1 MDPSLAGIL
10 LVDGLTHGVIYA
22 QLAVA
27 CVLIFSVTRIA
38 FIALGEFATFG
49 ALSLAALH
57 AGRVPGTLWLM
68 LALAFASVLLDA
80 AGALRRHE
88 PLVRVV
94 AAAVRGLSLPILIA
108 VVVYWG
114 SARGWPLWANSLLAL
129 AIVTALGPYTYR
141 LAFERLADANIL
153 TLMIAS
159 VGVHFAMTGLGL
171 VFFGAEG
178 SRNPSYWEGATM
190 AGSLRIANQA
200 LLTAIVSIL
209 LVVALW
215 LAFRFSLRGKAL
227 RATAIDRFGARLVG
241 ISPARAGRLTFA
253 VASLLAALAG
263 MLAAPGTT
271 LFYDSGLVIGLKGF
285 VAAVAGGLLSYP
297 VAAAA
302 ALGLGLIESFGSFY
316 ASAYKEAVVFTA
328 ILPVLL
334 WLSIKHRQAGGE
346 A

>member
-1 MDPSLAGIL
+1 
-10 LVDGLTHGVIYA
+10 
-22 QLAVA
+22 
-27 CVLIFSVTRIA
+27 
-38 FIALGEFATFG
+38 
-49 ALSLAALH
+49 
-57 AGRVPGTLWLM
+57 M

-94 AAAVRGLSLPILIA
+94 AAAVRGLCLPILIA
-108 VVVYWG
+108 VVVCWG

-141 LAFERLADANIL
+141 LAFERLADASIL
-153 TLMIAS
+153 TLMIVS
-159 VGVHFAMTGLGL
+159 VGVHFVMTGLGL

-178 SRNPSYWEGATM
+178 SRNPSYWDGATV
-190 AGSLRIANQA
+190 AGPLRIANQA

-253 VASLLAALAG
+253 VAALLAALAG

-297 VAAAA
+297 AAAAA

-334 WLSIKHRQAGGE
+334 WLSIRHRQAGGE

>member
-10 LVDGLTHGVIYA
+10 LVDGLTHGAIYV
-22 QLAVA
+22 QLAIA
-27 CVLIFSVTRIA
+27 CVLVFSVTRIA
-38 FIALGEFATFG
+38 FIAQGEFVTFG
-49 ALSLAALH
+49 ALTLASLH

-68 LALAFASVLLDA
+68 LALAVASTVVDC
-80 AGALRRHE
+80 AGALQRHQ
-88 PLVRVV
+88 PVVRV
-94 AAAVRGLSLPILIA
+94 AAAAMRGLSLPILIA
-108 VVVYWG
+108 AVVYG
-114 SARGWPLWANSLLAL
+114 ANARGWPLWANSLLAL
-129 AIVTALGPYTYR
+129 AIVTPLGPYTYR
-141 LAFERLADANIL
+141 LAFEPLADASIL

-178 SRNPSYWEGATM
+178 SRNPTYWEGATM
-190 AGSLRIANQA
+190 AGSLRIANEA
-200 LLTAIVSIL
+200 VLTAVVAVL

-215 LAFRFSLRGKAL
+215 LSFRFSLRGKAL

-241 ISPARAGRLTFA
+241 ISPARAGRLAFT
-253 VASLLAALAG
+253 VAALLSALAG

-297 VAAAA
+297 IAAAA
-302 ALGLGLIESFGSFY
+302 ALGLGWIESFSSFY

-334 WLSIKHRQAGGE
+334 WLSIKHRQAGGD

>member
-1 MDPSLAGIL
+1 M
-10 LVDGLTHGVIYA
+10 
-22 QLAVA
+22 
-27 CVLIFSVTRIA
+27 
-38 FIALGEFATFG
+38 
-49 ALSLAALH
+49 
-57 AGRVPGTLWLM
+57 
-68 LALAFASVLLDA
+68 
-80 AGALRRHE
+80 
-88 PLVRVV
+88 
-94 AAAVRGLSLPILIA
+94 RGLSLPILIA
-108 VVVYWG
+108 AVVYWAN
-114 SARGWPLWANSLLAL
+114 ARGWPLWANSLLAL
-129 AIVTALGPYTYR
+129 AIVTPLGPYTYR
-141 LAFERLADANIL
+141 LAFEPLADASIL

-178 SRNPSYWEGATM
+178 SRNPTYWEGATM
-190 AGSLRIANQA
+190 AGSLRIANDA
-200 LLTAIVSIL
+200 VLTAVVAVL

-215 LAFRFSLRGKAL
+215 LSFRFSLRGKAL

-241 ISPARAGRLTFA
+241 ISPARAGRLAFT
-253 VASLLAALAG
+253 VAALLSALAG

-302 ALGLGLIESFGSFY
+302 ALGLGLIESFSSFY
-316 ASAYKEAVVFTA
+316 ASAYKEAIVFTA

-334 WLSIKHRQAGGE
+334 WLSIKHRQAGGD